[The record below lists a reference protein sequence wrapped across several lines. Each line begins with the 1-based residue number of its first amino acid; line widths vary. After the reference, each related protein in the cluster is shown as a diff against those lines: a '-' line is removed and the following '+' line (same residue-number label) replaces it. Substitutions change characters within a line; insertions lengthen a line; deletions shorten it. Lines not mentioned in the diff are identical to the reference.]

1 MAKVKRDE
9 ETSHHEV
16 GPKLDKGKEQKKEKK
31 ADQEKIIEH
40 LVKTDNEDF
49 VIKRPYE
56 TAQYHQCIPNPK
68 REGEYITV

>member
-9 ETSHHEV
+9 ETSNHEV
-16 GPKLDKGKEQKKEKK
+16 DSKLDTGKKQKK
-31 ADQEKIIEH
+31 ADQETFIKQ
-40 LVKTDNEDF
+40 LVKNDSEDF
-49 VIKRPYE
+49 VIKRPFE

>member
-9 ETSHHEV
+9 ETSIHEV
-16 GPKLDKGKEQKKEKK
+16 DSKLDTGKKQKK
-31 ADQEKIIEH
+31 ADQETFIKQ
-40 LVKTDNEDF
+40 LVKNDSEDF
-49 VIKRPYE
+49 VIKRPFE